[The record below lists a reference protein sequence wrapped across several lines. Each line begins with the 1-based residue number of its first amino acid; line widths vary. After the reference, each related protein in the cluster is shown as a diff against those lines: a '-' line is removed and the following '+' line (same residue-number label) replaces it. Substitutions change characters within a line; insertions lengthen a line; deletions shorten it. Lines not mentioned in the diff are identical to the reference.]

1 MLLKM
6 LKKSTR
12 GKPEFQPHSWAL
24 SQAYSL
30 RYWETKAGQS
40 QVLVDA
46 TWDTIYSFI
55 SCGVL
60 CPVLC

>member
-6 LKKSTR
+6 LKSTR
-12 GKPEFQPHSWAL
+12 GKPEFQPHSWA
-24 SQAYSL
+24 AYSL